1 MSLSVTSILPYFA
14 ISVVLLAIAWA
25 ISRWSSFYRRL
36 LEAEAASG
44 RFHAIDGLRGF
55 LAFGV
60 FFHHAVISYFYYAH
74 GRWEVP
80 PSRFYTLLGQVGVAC
95 FFMITAF
102 LFWTRGLRERPS
114 LRVQP
119 MLWSR
124 LCRLVPMYLFSIA
137 CVFAVAFAL
146 TGFELRES
154 AAELA
159 MQVLTWLS
167 FGFANPDELNGL
179 RRSAII
185 NGGVQWTLAYEW
197 LFYLFLPLGL
207 IFARGAGFVLV
218 AVVAS
223 ACIHAFSST
232 ALEWNF
238 VFGALAAVLAAEVR
252 LPAARLWNSRL
263 VALLVIGAIVLT
275 FSMFD
280 RGYGLP
286 QAALLF
292 AAFFCIAN
300 GNDLFGLLTCRAA
313 RLLGAVSYSV
323 YLMHAIV
330 LFVVLRLVD
339 RFAPISTMTPEN
351 YWAVVAACGVALVVM
366 CSVTYR
372 WIEHPLMKLPMPGW
386 LGGPASAGGT
396 LPPSAGTPGR

>member
-1 MSLSVTSILPYFA
+1 MPLSVTSILPYFA
-14 ISVVLLAIAWA
+14 ISALLLATAWA
-25 ISRWSSFYRRL
+25 ISRASPFYRRL
-36 LEAEAASG
+36 LDAEAAST
-44 RFHAIDGLRGF
+44 RFHPIDGLRGF

-60 FFHHAVISYFYYAH
+60 FFHHAVISYFHYAH

-80 PSRFYTLLGQVGVAC
+80 PSRFYTLLGQVAVAC

-102 LFWTRGLRERPS
+102 LFWTKGLRERPS

-124 LCRLVPMYLFSIA
+124 LCRLVPMYVFSIA
-137 CVFAVAFAL
+137 CVFAVALAL

-154 AAELA
+154 AANLA
-159 MQVLTWLS
+159 LQALTWLS

-207 IFARGAGFVLV
+207 IFARGAGFLLA

-223 ACIHAFSST
+223 ACIHAFSNT

-238 VFGALAAVLAAEVR
+238 VFGALAAVLAAEYR
-252 LPAARLWNSRL
+252 LPAARFWNSRL

-286 QAALLF
+286 QASLLF
-292 AAFFCIAN
+292 CAFFCIAK
-300 GNDLFGLLTCRAA
+300 GNDLFGLLTCRPA

-330 LFVVLRLVD
+330 LFVALRLVD
-339 RFAPISTMTPEN
+339 RFAPIATMAAET
-351 YWAVVAACGVALVVM
+351 YWAVVAGCGVALVVI
-366 CSVTYR
+366 CSVSYR
-372 WIEHPLMKLPMPGW
+372 WIEHPLMKRPMPGW
-386 LGGPASAGGT
+386 LGGRAGADRA
-396 LPPSAGTPGR
+396 LPPSDQAR

>member
-1 MSLSVTSILPYFA
+1 MPLSVTSILPYFA
-14 ISVVLLAIAWA
+14 ISALLLAIGWA
-25 ISRWSSFYRRL
+25 ISRKSSFYRRL
-36 LEAEAASG
+36 LETEEASI
-44 RFHAIDGLRGF
+44 RFHPLDGLRGF

-60 FFHHAVISYFYYAH
+60 FFHHAVISYYYYAH

-102 LFWTRGLRERPS
+102 LFWTKGLRDGTS

-124 LCRLVPMYLFSIA
+124 LCRLVPMYLFSMA
-137 CVFAVAFAL
+137 CVFAVAVAV
-146 TGFELRES
+146 TGFELREP
-154 AAELA
+154 ATTLA
-159 MQVLTWLS
+159 LQALTWLS

-179 RRSAII
+179 SRSAII
-185 NGGVQWTLAYEW
+185 NGGVQWSLAYEW

-207 IFARGAGFVLV
+207 IFARGPGFVLI

-223 ACIHAFSST
+223 ACIQAFSST

-238 VFGALAAVLAAEVR
+238 VFGALAAVLAAEYR
-252 LPAARLWNSRL
+252 LPGARVWNSKL
-263 VALLVIGAIVLT
+263 VALLVVGAIVLT

-292 AAFFCIAN
+292 SAFFCIAN

-313 RLLGAVSYSV
+313 RLLGAVSYSI

-330 LFVVLRLVD
+330 MFVALRLVD
-339 RFAPISTMTPEN
+339 RFAPISTIAPEN
-351 YWAVVAACGVALVVM
+351 YWAVVAGCGVALVVI

-386 LGGPASAGGT
+386 LGGRVGTGRT